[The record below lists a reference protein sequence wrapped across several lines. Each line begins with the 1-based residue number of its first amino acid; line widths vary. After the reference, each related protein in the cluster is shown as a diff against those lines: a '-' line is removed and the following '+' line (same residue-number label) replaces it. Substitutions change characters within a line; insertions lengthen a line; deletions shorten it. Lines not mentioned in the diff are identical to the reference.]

1 MPLAWRRPWSQ
12 YGGTRPR
19 LEPRERRQ
27 PFAEPGSAGRER
39 KAARDVSELELRLQE
54 LGGEIAYPATPRF
67 DLDFDRRPARAS
79 WLRPLALGFAI
90 LVVALAGVL
99 ALSPGARS
107 AFLEIFQIRGAT
119 VERVETLPEVRAQRI
134 DFGEPVTS
142 EEAEQR
148 AGFELVGLDDEP
160 DGTFIRPDGL
170 VSAVYGD
177 PDEPRLV
184 LSQARGGVYDGF
196 IKKTGGA
203 GMIIREVDVNG
214 ERGLFVDGPD
224 HFVMFLDENGVIS
237 DEPTYLA
244 GTVLLWNRG
253 GLLLRLEGDLTL
265 AEALELAESVD

>member
-1 MPLAWRRPWSQ
+1 M
-12 YGGTRPR
+12 T
-19 LEPRERRQ
+19 
-27 PFAEPGSAGRER
+27 
-39 KAARDVSELELRLQE
+39 ELELRLRE
-54 LGGEIAYPATPRF
+54 LSGEIAYPATPRF
-67 DLDFDRRPARAS
+67 DLGFDRAPARRS

-90 LVVALAGVL
+90 LVVALGGVL

-119 VERVETLPEVRAQRI
+119 VERVETLPEVQAQRI
-134 DFGEPVTS
+134 DYGKRVTR
-142 EEAEQR
+142 EEAERR
-148 AGFELVGLDDEP
+148 AGFELVDLDDEP
-160 DGTFIRPDGL
+160 DATFIRPDGL

-203 GMIIREVDVNG
+203 GMIIREVDVDG

-224 HFVMFLDENGVIS
+224 HFVMFLDENGLIS

-265 AEALELAESVD
+265 AEALELAESVE